1 MAYKIALLPL
11 AIHINS
17 DSAGLIMHIDLTLS
31 DIVARKHFF
40 SVPLDYQQSPSKQ
53 ITVFARE
60 IVSVE
65 NQHKKLPYLVF
76 FQGGPGFSAVRPV
89 SNSGWIKRALTEYRV
104 LLLDQRGTGL
114 SSPVNA
120 TSLSYM
126 SSTDQADYLSF
137 FRADNIVRDAE
148 YIRAKLSPDEP
159 WSILGQSFGGF
170 CVLHY
175 LSAAPEGLKEAYIT
189 GGIPSLDRPAEE
201 VYQATYQRVI
211 AKNNDFFKRFSDA
224 RTLVDDLAK
233 YLYENKVYLAT
244 GEQLTVEM
252 LQLLGINIGME
263 QGPEA
268 VYYLLEQAL
277 IETPHGIDVNPL
289 FLHQF
294 SQFLDYNTNP
304 IFALMHESIYCQQQA
319 SAWAAHRIRAQY
331 SQFNYRPDK
340 PLLFTG
346 EMVYPWMFAQ
356 FEQLIPLQQAAEL
369 IAAKKDWPALYDLEK
384 LANNKV
390 PVAAAIYSEDM
401 YVEMQYSLETT
412 KKVANL
418 KYWLTSEYE
427 HNGIRMDGER
437 VLDKLISLNRGH
449 CLR

>member
-1 MAYKIALLPL
+1 
-11 AIHINS
+11 
-17 DSAGLIMHIDLTLS
+17 MHIDLTLA

-40 SVPLDYQQSPSKQ
+40 SVPLDYQQNLSQQ

-60 IVSVE
+60 ISSIE

-76 FQGGPGFSAVRPV
+76 FQGGPGFGAVRPI
-89 SNSGWIKRALTEYRV
+89 SNSGWIKRALKEYRV

-120 TSLSYM
+120 TSLSDM

-137 FRADNIVRDAE
+137 FRADNIIRDAE

-159 WSILGQSFGGF
+159 WTILGQSFGGF

-189 GGIPSLDRPAEE
+189 GGIPSLTRTADE

-211 AKNNDFFKRFSDA
+211 AKNKDFFNRFSDA
-224 RTLVDDLAK
+224 RLLVDNLAK
-233 YLYENKVYLAT
+233 YLYGNKVYLAT

-252 LQLLGINIGME
+252 LQLLGVNIGME

-277 IETPHGIDVNPL
+277 IETAHGEDLNPL
-289 FLHQF
+289 FAHQF
-294 SQFLDYNTNP
+294 SQLLSYNTNP
-304 IFALMHESIYCQQQA
+304 IFALMHESIYCQHNA
-319 SAWAAHRIRAQY
+319 SSWAAHRVRSQFD
-331 SQFNYRPDK
+331 QFNYHPDK

-356 FEQLIPLQQAAEL
+356 FEALTPLQPAAEL

-390 PVAAAIYSEDM
+390 PVAAAIYSNDM
-401 YVEMQYSLETT
+401 FVEMQYSLETT
-412 KKVANL
+412 QQVGQL
-418 KYWLTSEYE
+418 QYWLTSEYE

-437 VLDKLISLNRGH
+437 ILDKLISLNRGH

>member
-1 MAYKIALLPL
+1 
-11 AIHINS
+11 
-17 DSAGLIMHIDLTLS
+17 MHIDITLS
-31 DIVARKHFF
+31 DIKARKHFF

-60 IVSVE
+60 LVSIE
-65 NQHKKLPYLVF
+65 NQHKQLPYLVF
-76 FQGGPGFSAVRPV
+76 FQGGPGFGAVRPL
-89 SNSGWIKRALTEYRV
+89 SNSGWIKRALKEYRV

-114 SSPVNA
+114 STPVNA

-126 SSTDQADYLSF
+126 SATDQAAYLSF
-137 FRADNIVRDAE
+137 FRADSIIRDAE
-148 YIRAKLSPDEP
+148 YIRTKLSPGEP

-175 LSAAPEGLKEAYIT
+175 LSAAPEGVKEAYIT
-189 GGIPSLDRPAEE
+189 GGIPSLTRSADE

-211 AKNNDFFKRFSDA
+211 AKNNDFFTRFSDA
-224 RTLVDDLAK
+224 RVLVDTLAK
-233 YLYENKVYLAT
+233 YLFDNKVYLGT
-244 GEQLTVEM
+244 GELLTVEM
-252 LQLLGINIGME
+252 LQLLGINLGME
-263 QGPEA
+263 QGPES

-277 IETPHGIDVNPL
+277 IDTPHGVDVNPL

-294 SQFLDYNTNP
+294 SQYLDYNTNP

-319 SAWAAHRIRAQY
+319 SAWSAHRIRAQY
-331 SQFNYRPDK
+331 SQFNYKPGK

-346 EMVYPWMFAQ
+346 EMVYPWMFSQ
-356 FEQLIPLQQAAEL
+356 FEQLEPLQQAANL
-369 IAAKKDWPALYDLEK
+369 IAAKKDWPALYNLEQ
-384 LANNKV
+384 LAVNKV

-401 YVEMQYSLETT
+401 FVEMQYSLETA
-412 KKVANL
+412 KQVSNL